1 MAIRH
6 DILFQ
11 LKLNVSSLLHNYTS
25 ISGGKVRFESGAPTM
40 QLLQPLHIIF
50 AISPSF
56 ETGAI
61 KLERGGEGGP
71 LHRAALK
78 GSSEVV

>member
-1 MAIRH
+1 MRH
-6 DILFQ
+6 DIFFQ
-11 LKLNVSSLLHNYTS
+11 LKLDVSSLLHNYTF
-25 ISGGKVRFESGAPTM
+25 ISGGKDRFESGAPTM

-50 AISPSF
+50 AISPSSS

-78 GSSEVV
+78 GSFEVV